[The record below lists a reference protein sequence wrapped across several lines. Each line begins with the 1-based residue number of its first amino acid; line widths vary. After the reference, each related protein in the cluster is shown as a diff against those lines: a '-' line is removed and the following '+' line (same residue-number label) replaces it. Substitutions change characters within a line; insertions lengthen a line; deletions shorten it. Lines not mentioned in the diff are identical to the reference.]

1 MSLDEG
7 TLPPMNQLSAERR
20 SRTWNELPPIQIL
33 LEDLP
38 QQFQIMSHNRPK
50 TWASPQ
56 SQYCAAD
63 GSVSLFSHRQ
73 KSSDD
78 RPDAVQPWRDICDQV
93 ASSNAQSFA
102 RKPNPSRQTSTTE
115 ASLDTHAL
123 NHCHSADY
131 FDHDP
136 GSRQISDT
144 HAEAAAACS
153 QSRFRK
159 TSAVSEGPAAAS
171 DSRVRISTKTTIQP
185 DKRAAQAD
193 THMKMERQRR
203 QDMGNRT
210 RDIANLIAVE
220 GTKVEILRQ
229 AVLWIDEAKSRIAHL
244 NSELSQ
250 LQSQNEALL
259 RRHHRGKK
267 MNLRTSMD
275 MRERSYSKRRGRAS
289 QEWLVDEIAGP

>member
-1 MSLDEG
+1 
-7 TLPPMNQLSAERR
+7 
-20 SRTWNELPPIQIL
+20 
-33 LEDLP
+33 
-38 QQFQIMSHNRPK
+38 MSHNRPK

-56 SQYCAAD
+56 SRYFAID
-63 GSVSLFSHRQ
+63 GSVSLFGGRQ

-78 RPDAVQPWRDICDQV
+78 RPDAFQPWGDIRDQV
-93 ASSNAQSFA
+93 PSSNPQSSA
-102 RKPNPSRQTSTTE
+102 RDLNPSTQTSTTE
-115 ASLDTHAL
+115 ASLDTHVL
-123 NHCHSADY
+123 NSCHSADY
-131 FDHDP
+131 FEHAP
-136 GSRQISDT
+136 GSRQIFDT
-144 HAEAAAACS
+144 HAAAACF
-153 QSRFRK
+153 QSRLGK
-159 TSAVSEGPAAAS
+159 ESAVSEGPAAAS
-171 DSRVRISTKTTIQP
+171 DSIVRSSTRTTIQP

-203 QDMGNRT
+203 QDIGNRT

-267 MNLRTSMD
+267 LDSRPSVD
-275 MRERSYSKRRGRAS
+275 MRERSYGKRRERVS
-289 QEWLVDEIAGP
+289 QEWLVDESAGP